1 MRRFYCIIP
10 NCMNLEI
17 YALGA
22 AALII
27 IILFAWII
35 WLQNK
40 LGKLLIGKSKTLDE
54 SIGQISKE
62 ITGLKKFQTTAEET
76 FKSNDVRLKKT
87 ISGVETI
94 RFNPF
99 KGNGSGGNQ
108 SFATAFLNEEKN
120 GVIIS
125 SMYARDHVSIFS
137 KPVKNLISEYE
148 LTAEE
153 KEALTKAQKSIL
165 VP

>member
-1 MRRFYCIIP
+1 M
-10 NCMNLEI
+10 
-17 YALGA
+17 
-22 AALII
+22 ALII
-27 IILFAWII
+27 IILFSWVI

-40 LGKLLIGKSKTLDE
+40 LGKLLVGKSKNLDE
-54 SIGQISKE
+54 SLAILTKE
-62 ITGLKKFQTTAEET
+62 ITDLKKFKTLSEET
-76 FKSNDVRLKKT
+76 FKTTDARLKKT
-87 ISGVETI
+87 VSGVETV

-99 KGNGSGGNQ
+99 KGDGSGGNQ

-125 SMYARDHVSIFS
+125 SMYSRDHISIFS
-137 KPVKNLISEYE
+137 KPIKNLNSEQGE

-153 KEALTKAQKSIL
+153 KEALIKAQKSIL

>member
-1 MRRFYCIIP
+1 MTF
-10 NCMNLEI
+10 EI

-27 IILFAWII
+27 IILFIWVI

-40 LGKLLIGKSKTLDE
+40 LGKLLVGKAKNLDE
-54 SIGQISKE
+54 SFALITKE
-62 ITGLKKFQTTAEET
+62 VTDLKKFRAEALET
-76 FKSNDVRLKKT
+76 FKITDARLKKT

-99 KGNGSGGNQ
+99 KGDGSGGNQ

-125 SMYARDHVSIFS
+125 SMYSRDHVSVFG
-137 KPVKNLISEYE
+137 KPIKNLISEHGE
-148 LTAEE
+148 LTNEEREVMKKAEE
-153 KEALTKAQKSIL
+153 AIKIK
-165 VP
+165 P